1 MRRLIDKN
9 KRYILIVG
17 YRLHGYTD
25 IFTRIFFLKH
35 GYFLN
40 KNKNQKVI
48 RVLGPRIILKC
59 TLENTDNFNT
69 DINKTRIILTRI
81 LIKHGCFMK

>member
-17 YRLHGYTD
+17 YPLHGYTD
-25 IFTRIFFLKH
+25 IFLKTRIFLKSKSKS
-35 GYFLN
+35 
-40 KNKNQKVI
+40 KNYPSFRTTDI
-48 RVLGPRIILKC
+48 RILKC
-59 TLENTDNFNT
+59 TLENT